1 MSQLAHEQSNSRK
14 RRKNIVLA
22 CLAGGV
28 VLGVGAAVTLAAWND
43 DVFTQGT
50 FTAGT
55 FDVQGSTDGGT
66 SWVEADT
73 AGGAATLAFTLG
85 GSTLQTLSPGDTV
98 YAPFALHT
106 ATGTTNGADISIPT
120 VTGDGG
126 AILPNLSY
134 TLVETSSATCD
145 ATAVAAAD
153 STVIVPAGTAI
164 TGGTS
169 TTTAFSLDPAT
180 TTAAGAPTYLCY
192 AVTAGD
198 ALAQG
203 QTGTVTWDFHA
214 TSNSTTS

>member
-1 MSQLAHEQSNSRK
+1 MSEVAQHSGRNRK
-14 RRKNIVLA
+14 KNIVLA

-55 FDVQGSTDGGT
+55 FNVQGSTDGGT
-66 SWVEADT
+66 TWVEADT
-73 AGGAATLAFTLG
+73 AGTAATLAFTLG
-85 GSTLQTLSPGDTV
+85 GATLSNLSPGDTA

-106 ATGTTNGADISIPT
+106 EAGTTNGADISLPT

-126 AILPNLSY
+126 TILPNLTY
-134 TLVETSSATCD
+134 TLVETTSATCD
-145 ATAVAAAD
+145 AAAVSSATT
-153 STVIVPAGTAI
+153 TVVPAGTAI
-164 TGGTS
+164 TGGATS
-169 TTTAFSLDPAT
+169 STVFSLDPAT
-180 TTAAGAPTYLCY
+180 TAADGAPVYLCY
-192 AVTAGD
+192 AVTAG
-198 ALAQG
+198 AGLGQG